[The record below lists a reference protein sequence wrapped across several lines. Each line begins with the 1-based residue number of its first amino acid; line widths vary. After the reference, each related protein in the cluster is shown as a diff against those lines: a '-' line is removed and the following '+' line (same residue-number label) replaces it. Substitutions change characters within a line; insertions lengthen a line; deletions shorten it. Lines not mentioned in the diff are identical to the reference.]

1 MATHMR
7 RVFHSSLTK
16 TGWIVS
22 EGGRIVSRS
31 SNQRANEAAA
41 IAAGQKANQ
50 DGSLRTGAPE
60 ARRPSAAL
68 LDESVGQLL
77 VIHDAVIFDDAFT
90 DRGDFGGGDV
100 FGIMHL
106 V

>member
-1 MATHMR
+1 MATQMH

-22 EGGRIVSRS
+22 EGGEIVSRS

-50 DGSLRTGAPE
+50 DGSLGQVVLHKNDGTIREERIYGREPE
-60 ARRPSAAL
+60 RMP
-68 LDESVGQLL
+68 G
-77 VIHDAVIFDDAFT
+77 
-90 DRGDFGGGDV
+90 
-100 FGIMHL
+100 
-106 V
+106 